1 MWTATEAIMR
11 MKAHCCVA
19 AENPQFWLC
28 WWSIDCVLGLRLFD
42 EDDRPRDGMEALQF
56 FNKCWGQM
64 LVAVAIVESEC
75 SIPGGYI
82 IFCCDLA

>member
-1 MWTATEAIMR
+1 MA
-11 MKAHCCVA
+11 VY
-19 AENPQFWLC
+19 
-28 WWSIDCVLGLRLFD
+28 LGLRLFV

-56 FNKCWGQM
+56 FNDCWGQM

-75 SIPGGYI
+75 SSPGGYI